1 MMKMKLSY
9 VETELGKI
17 AILTD
22 STGLK
27 VIRISFNPQ
36 DLERTIDWNEVEIY
50 DETFASMEIRRYID
64 GKLREF
70 TVEPILNGTKFQI
83 AVWKETMKIP
93 YGSMRTY
100 SQVAELVG
108 NKRAAKAVGNALRMN
123 RIPIIVPCH
132 RVIAKTG
139 LGGFSAGLRWKTWL
153 LELEGAIV
161 P

>member
-1 MMKMKLSY
+1 
-9 VETELGKI
+9 
-17 AILTD
+17 
-22 STGLK
+22 
-27 VIRISFNPQ
+27 
-36 DLERTIDWNEVEIY
+36 
-50 DETFASMEIRRYID
+50 MEIRRYID

>member
-1 MMKMKLSY
+1 MKLSY

-36 DLERTIDWNEVEIY
+36 DLEQTIDWNEVEIY
-50 DETFASMEIRRYID
+50 DETLASMEIRRYID

>member
-36 DLERTIDWNEVEIY
+36 DLEQTIDWNEVEIY
-50 DETFASMEIRRYID
+50 DETLASMEIRRYID

-100 SQVAELVG
+100 SQIAELVG

>member
-36 DLERTIDWNEVEIY
+36 DLEQTIDWNEVEIY
-50 DETFASMEIRRYID
+50 DETLASMEIRRYID

>member
-1 MMKMKLSY
+1 MKLSY